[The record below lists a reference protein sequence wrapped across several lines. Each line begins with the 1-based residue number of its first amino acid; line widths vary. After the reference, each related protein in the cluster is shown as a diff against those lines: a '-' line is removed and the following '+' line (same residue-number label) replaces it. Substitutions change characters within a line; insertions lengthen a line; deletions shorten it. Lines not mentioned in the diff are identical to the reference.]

1 MIIFTK
7 HFIEV
12 FMNKNVP
19 SSLSNISLWLVR
31 ITLGISFFFHGYG
44 KLPLPAE
51 KFSSWLESI
60 GMIYPEIVAS
70 LVSIGEM
77 GAGVGIIL
85 GGFLSGSF
93 GNIITR
99 ISALGIFIIMIGAF
113 YLAHSDWLINEK
125 LFKSEQIYI
134 FVLSIFF
141 LFNGNKSIK

>member
-1 MIIFTK
+1 
-7 HFIEV
+7 
-12 FMNKNVP
+12 MNNNIP

-31 ITLGISFFFHGYG
+31 ATLGISFFFHGYG
-44 KLPLPAE
+44 KLPLPPE
-51 KFSSWLESI
+51 KFASWMESI

-77 GAGVGIIL
+77 GAGIGIIL
-85 GGFLSGSF
+85 GGFLLGNF

-113 YLAHSDWLINEK
+113 YLAHSDWLINEQ

-134 FVLSIFF
+134 FILSIFF
-141 LFNGNKSIK
+141 MINGNRKYI